1 MTIFIYL
8 FCLGKSL
15 LPCKY
20 YTSVSDETQSSQ
32 YPWVIK
38 NKVRRILYTDIHSCM
53 LKYKLPSSN
62 WIILNGM
69 KNKILIGEKRFD
81 AFSTIFFKIVQ
92 TLFNINTLS
101 LRASTYSSLFFK

>member
-1 MTIFIYL
+1 MTISIYL

-62 WIILNGM
+62 LITLNGM

-81 AFSTIFFKIVQ
+81 A
-92 TLFNINTLS
+92 LFNYFFQNS
-101 LRASTYSSLFFK
+101 LNFI

>member
-32 YPWVIK
+32 YPRVIK

-62 WIILNGM
+62 LITLNGM

-81 AFSTIFFKIVQ
+81 AFFNYFFQ
-92 TLFNINTLS
+92 NS
-101 LRASTYSSLFFK
+101 LNFI